1 MTMKLSMILA
11 GLLLAASTAAP
22 AVAEETIRFPE
33 KIQRSD
39 FLAAFADTGPVF
51 IGGQPTSDA
60 LRQLVS
66 EGVTT
71 IINLRTPREM
81 DNRKVVP
88 FDEAALLSELGVE
101 YIHVPLDGMA
111 NPYTPEA
118 VDKVA
123 AAISSA
129 KGKVLL
135 HCTIAWRASHMWAAY
150 LVKHKGYS
158 LEDALRHAEAINFN
172 GYKAPDPQPVE
183 GLLGIS
189 LKPAAP
195 AETN

>member
-1 MTMKLSMILA
+1 
-11 GLLLAASTAAP
+11 
-22 AVAEETIRFPE
+22 
-33 KIQRSD
+33 
-39 FLAAFADTGPVF
+39 
-51 IGGQPTSDA
+51 
-60 LRQLVS
+60 
-66 EGVTT
+66 
-71 IINLRTPREM
+71 
-81 DNRKVVP
+81 VP

-101 YIHVPLDGMA
+101 YVHVPLDGGA

-150 LVKHKGYS
+150 LVKHKGYT
-158 LEDALRHAEAINFN
+158 LEEALRNAEAINFN

-183 GLLGIS
+183 GLLGVS
-189 LKPAAP
+189 LTPAPEA
-195 AETN
+195 AN

>member
-1 MTMKLSMILA
+1 MKLPIILA
-11 GLLLAASTAAP
+11 SLLLAASSAAP
-22 AVAEETIRFPE
+22 AFAEEAVRFPE

-39 FLAAFADTGPVF
+39 FLAAFADTGAVF
-51 IGGQPTSDA
+51 IGGQPTADA
-60 LRQLVS
+60 LRQLTA

-71 IINLRTPREM
+71 IINLRTQREM
-81 DNRKVVP
+81 DNRKAVP

-101 YIHVPLDGMA
+101 YVHVPLDGMA

-135 HCTIAWRASHMWAAY
+135 HCTVAWRASHMWAAY
-150 LVKHKGYS
+150 LVKYKGFS
-158 LEDALRHAEAINFN
+158 LEEALRHAEAINFN

-195 AETN
+195 AAAN

>member
-1 MTMKLSMILA
+1 MKLSMILA
-11 GLLLAASTAAP
+11 GVLLAASTAAP

-51 IGGQPTSDA
+51 IGGQPTADA

-111 NPYTPEA
+111 KSICAGSHRQGRRRHLLGEGQGASSLHHRLARKPYVGGLSRETPG
-118 VDKVA
+118 
-123 AAISSA
+123 IQSR
-129 KGKVLL
+129 G
-135 HCTIAWRASHMWAAY
+135 RASSCRSHQFQR
-150 LVKHKGYS
+150 LQGS
-158 LEDALRHAEAINFN
+158 
-172 GYKAPDPQPVE
+172 
-183 GLLGIS
+183 
-189 LKPAAP
+189 
-195 AETN
+195 